1 MKRFATSL
9 DRRDLSQFAIDS
21 ARAVLAP
28 REFELWSQMSL
39 SDKKHS
45 ITVHRRFSDLMPNA
59 EIAAV
64 RASLLHDVGKTKSN
78 LGVLSR
84 VVATILGSKGKRF
97 SQYHD
102 HEAIGAQMLR
112 EIGSHLVE
120 IHGQHDDRGLIA
132 PAGHRALLD
141 AFARTD
147 VSAVAAAFASW
158 RSAEARLAA

>member
-1 MKRFATSL
+1 MTKLVHLVKRFATSL
-9 DRRDLSQFAIDS
+9 DRRDLSQFEIDS
-21 ARAVLAP
+21 ARAVLTP

-45 ITVHRRFSDLMPNA
+45 LTVHRRFSDLMPNA

-84 VVATILGSKGKRF
+84 VVATIIGSKGKRF

-102 HEAIGAQMLR
+102 HEALGAQMLR
-112 EIGSHLVE
+112 EIGSEETTCQLV
-120 IHGQHDDRGLIA
+120 
-132 PAGHRALLD
+132 AGSISYA
-141 AFARTD
+141 TYT
-147 VSAVAAAFASW
+147 
-158 RSAEARLAA
+158 

>member
-1 MKRFATSL
+1 
-9 DRRDLSQFAIDS
+9 
-21 ARAVLAP
+21 
-28 REFELWSQMSL
+28 MSL

-45 ITVHRRFSDLMPNA
+45 ITVHRRFSDLLPSA

-102 HEAIGAQMLR
+102 HEALGAQMLR
-112 EIGSHLVE
+112 EIGSEETTWRLVAGS
-120 IHGQHDDRGLIA
+120 ISDDDINLAKYIA
-132 PAGHRALLD
+132 AL
-141 AFARTD
+141 
-147 VSAVAAAFASW
+147 
-158 RSAEARLAA
+158 RSADDI

>member
-1 MKRFATSL
+1 MTKVAHLVKRFVISL
-9 DRRDLSQFAIDS
+9 DRRDLSEFDIDS
-21 ARAVLAP
+21 ARAVLAF

-39 SDKKHS
+39 PDKKHS
-45 ITVHRRFSDLMPNA
+45 LTVHRRFLDLMPNA

-84 VVATILGSKGKRF
+84 VIATILGSRGERF

-112 EIGSHLVE
+112 EIGSEETTCRLVARS
-120 IHGQHDDRGLIA
+120 ISDDDNSLAKYIV
-132 PAGHRALLD
+132 ALQ
-141 AFARTD
+141 
-147 VSAVAAAFASW
+147 SADDI
-158 RSAEARLAA
+158 

>member
-1 MKRFATSL
+1 MTKVVHLVKRFVISL
-9 DRRDLSQFAIDS
+9 DRRDLSEFDIDS

-39 SDKKHS
+39 PDKKHS
-45 ITVHRRFSDLMPNA
+45 LTVHSRFLDLMPNA

-84 VVATILGSKGKRF
+84 VIATILGSRGKRF

-112 EIGSHLVE
+112 EIGSEETTCRLVA
-120 IHGQHDDRGLIA
+120 GSVSDDDSSLAKYIV
-132 PAGHRALLD
+132 ALQ
-141 AFARTD
+141 
-147 VSAVAAAFASW
+147 SADDI
-158 RSAEARLAA
+158 

>member
-1 MKRFATSL
+1 MKKLVHLVKRFATSL

-78 LGVLSR
+78 LGVFSL
-84 VVATILGSKGKRF
+84 VVEKFVGSIVILF
-97 SQYHD
+97 SIFHY
-102 HEAIGAQMLR
+102 IVL
-112 EIGSHLVE
+112 IGSE
-120 IHGQHDDRGLIA
+120 IIRKICRIL
-132 PAGHRALLD
+132 
-141 AFARTD
+141 
-147 VSAVAAAFASW
+147 
-158 RSAEARLAA
+158 